1 METKRRTIGTII
13 LQIALGLLFLV
24 SGIWSLQTGKGDEI
38 AKAIRSLFNVDTA
51 KIICI
56 VFAIIEIVAGV
67 FLLLRLFVPI
77 GTNLDNVLM
86 LIIMICWIACI
97 IITDFMGSSGL
108 FNNFDN
114 VLNVLNQLSR
124 HLVILGAIIT
134 VRK

>member
-1 METKRRTIGTII
+1 METKRRTLGTII
-13 LQIALGLLFLV
+13 LQIALGLLFIV
-24 SGIWSLQTGKGDEI
+24 GGIWSLQTGKGDEI
-38 AKAIRSLFNVDTA
+38 AKAIRDLFNGDTA

-56 VFAIIEIVAGV
+56 IFAVIELVAGV

-77 GTNLDNVLM
+77 ATNLDNVLM
-86 LIIMICWIACI
+86 LIIMICWIVCI
-97 IITDFMGSSGL
+97 VLTDFMGSKGL

-114 VLNVLNQLSR
+114 ILTVLNQFAR